1 MFFREILIDR
11 FRFGFGDDGDGR
23 FVVFISNQWWDLGFK
38 RIINGQGLFFH
49 PQEYVL
55 GYSDLLI
62 GFSPIRIISEV
73 LNINLFT
80 SLILFVSLLSFLSFV
95 GIMKYVKIFQ
105 NQQLNNFQLLVISI
119 ACFGSGLSVSASTH
133 PQLFMIYLY
142 PWVLYFFEKAKLN
155 KKSSFYLGML
165 LGLILISSIYIFIFS
180 VISIVFLYLIQF
192 RYFKH
197 NFFLSSLYLVIGL
210 SVTGFYAFF
219 IYLKTYLVLGPRS
232 REDLIGDI
240 PPIFNVFNYGESN
253 LLWGNLVQQFVPFF
267 GNGAGDNNYA
277 IAVTPVLTIVCIS
290 FLIIFRKDAQSLA
303 LFLLGSFMI
312 LLTVQIRGISL
323 WAILSYVPG
332 FDVIRSIGR
341 VQLVSHFL
349 ICIALAILLAQINK
363 IRTLGYILA
372 LGLVSLIFIENVS
385 FGLITG
391 VDLRK
396 QEILVNLGE
405 QIPEG
410 CESFFAI
417 AGDFERPNFAYQVDS
432 MIVAMGAKIP
442 TLNGYSGNQPKD
454 WEVNNIQFPDYA
466 DRIKNWINQKNIN
479 ETICQIDL
487 DKKTWS
493 IFKY

>member
-341 VQLVSHFL
+341 VQLISHFL

>member
-1 MFFREILIDR
+1 
-11 FRFGFGDDGDGR
+11 
-23 FVVFISNQWWDLGFK
+23 
-38 RIINGQGLFFH
+38 
-49 PQEYVL
+49 L

-80 SLILFVSLLSFLSFV
+80 SLILFVSLLSLLSYIGV
-95 GIMKYVKIFQ
+95 VKYLEIFQ
-105 NQQLNNFQLLVISI
+105 NQQINNLQLLVISV

-155 KKSSFYLGML
+155 KKSSFYLGLL
-165 LGLILISSIYIFIFS
+165 LGLILITSIYIFIFS

-219 IYLKTYLVLGPRS
+219 IYLRTYLILGPRS

-253 LLWGNLVQQFVPFF
+253 LLWGSLVKQFAPFF

-277 IAVTPVLTIVCIS
+277 IAVTPVLTMVCIS
-290 FLIIFRKDAQSLA
+290 FLIIFRKYAQSLA
-303 LFLLGSFMI
+303 LFLLGSFLI
-312 LLTVQIRGISL
+312 LLTVQFQGISL

-349 ICIALAILLAQINK
+349 ICISLAILLDRINK
-363 IRTLGYILA
+363 IRTLGHVLSI
-372 LGLVSLIFIENVS
+372 GLVSLIFIENVS
-385 FGLITG
+385 LGLITG

-417 AGDFERPNFAYQVDS
+417 AGDFERPNFAYQVDA
-432 MIVAMGAKIP
+432 MIVAMGARVP
-442 TLNGYSGNQPKD
+442 TLNGYSGNQPTD
-454 WEVNNIQFPDYA
+454 WQVNNIQFPDYA
-466 DRIKNWINQKNIN
+466 DRIKKWTRQKNIN

-487 DKKTWS
+487 DNKTWS
-493 IFKY
+493 VFKY